1 MALKNNRKTVLVD
14 PGVQWAIV
22 RQAVIHWLSFTL
34 AAMTLLALQ
43 FLALGLITP
52 SYEQWGTICRVL
64 AAMFVS
70 LTLLLPLFFGPRS
83 HSQLSNRFVGPVKL
97 LRRAL
102 RDLAEGKPYSRVAF
116 RKGDFWQE
124 MADELNNAVETLQEQ
139 HSLDDPSGFAH
150 NGECRPKELE
160 TVV

>member
-1 MALKNNRKTVLVD
+1 MALRNKRKRVLVD

-22 RQAVIHWLSFTL
+22 RQAVIHWLAFTL

-52 SYEQWGTICRVL
+52 SYEQWGTVCRVL

-70 LTLLLPLFFGPRS
+70 LTLLLPLFVLDSF
-83 HSQLSNRFVGPVKL
+83 QLSNRFVGPVKL

-102 RDLAEGKPYSRVAF
+102 RDLADGKQYKRVAF

-124 MADELNNAVETLQEQ
+124 MADELNRAVETLQDQRSEEV
-139 HSLDDPSGFAH
+139 PAGFAH
-150 NGECRPKELE
+150 DGECRSKDLE
-160 TVV
+160 TVA

>member
-1 MALKNNRKTVLVD
+1 MATKNKRKKVLVD

-43 FLALGLITP
+43 FLALGLFTP
-52 SYEQWGTICRVL
+52 THEQWPTVCRVVV
-64 AAMFVS
+64 AMFLS
-70 LTLLLPLFFGPRS
+70 LLLLLPLFVLDSF
-83 HSQLSNRFVGPVKL
+83 QLSNRFVGPVKL

-102 RDLAEGKPYSRVAF
+102 RDLAERKKYSPVAF

-124 MADELNNAVETLQEQ
+124 MADELNRAVETLQEQ
-139 HSLDDPSGFAH
+139 HSVDDPPGYAH
-150 NGECRPKELE
+150 NGECRPTELE
-160 TVV
+160 TVA